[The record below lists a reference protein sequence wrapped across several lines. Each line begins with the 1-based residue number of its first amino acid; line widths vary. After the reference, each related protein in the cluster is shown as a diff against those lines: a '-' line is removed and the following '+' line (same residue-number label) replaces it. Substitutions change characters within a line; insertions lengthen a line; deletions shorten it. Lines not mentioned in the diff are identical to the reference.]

1 MSKPEFGF
9 SLIEVL
15 VSIAVGALL
24 LASLSQILISVRE
37 GWERSTA
44 SDQALGVEIRAH
56 EAIIR
61 TLKAVI
67 AAAPNQEEGGLRGR
81 DTGLDTVVMPPQSAA
96 ALGRLKASLV
106 AERQADGTFNLVLA
120 IKPLTLSPG
129 TTPAPLRDRWTL
141 LEGLKSLRFEYS
153 GPLDK
158 QPKSHWDDLAVA
170 PELIELHGVYKNP
183 DKQPFW
189 IAVRPRSIVPGEC
202 VLDWTSLTCRTS

>member
-15 VSIAVGALL
+15 ISIAVGALL
-24 LASLSQILISVRE
+24 VASLSQILITVRE

-44 SDQALGVEIRAH
+44 SDQALGVETLAH

-61 TLKAVI
+61 TLKAGI
-67 AAAPNQEEGGLRGR
+67 AAGPNQQEGGLRGT
-81 DTGLDTVVMPPQSAA
+81 DKGLEMVVMPPQSAVA
-96 ALGRLKASLV
+96 MGRLKATL
-106 AERQADGTFNLVLA
+106 ATERQADGSINLVLS
-120 IKPLTLSPG
+120 IKPLTSSSG
-129 TTPAPLRDRWTL
+129 TPLRERWIL
-141 LEGLKSLRFEYS
+141 LQGLESVRFEYS

-158 QPKSHWDDLAVA
+158 QPKNHWEELAVA
-170 PELIELHGVYKNP
+170 PELVELYGVYKSR

-189 IAVRPRSIVPGEC
+189 IAVRPRSVVPGEC